1 MAVMSTGTGDVFD
14 PDKTPGSFGAPPLG
28 APMQIADNSPAGLA
42 PTAEQIAQARASEQ
56 VLAPLTYADSVAAA
70 ASQAARPALVYGD
83 PPAPGSAPPSVV
95 ILGPDAKPLGG
106 APIELAAQPQ
116 VITSSIRPA
125 DVPRAAN
132 RRLRPVIVVP
142 AAEPQEAGGHGDPGT
157 VADGAGPVDHGL
169 GVVGAPAGAA
179 GPSAPIELGIAPK
192 PSGLAAAARM
202 LHESDLRS
210 ADSDE
215 PYRPAASNSDSPA
228 RGLPQPVADAGKRI
242 TGGFGDVGEAQYFP
256 LDGME
261 LRGVAEQLLDQL
273 RARLRDD
280 LRFSIAVTY
289 PRVAIRLELIIDAFG
304 QDKEQVIP
312 AVAVPHTATPLE
324 IARQYGDQIVFILAE
339 TRREFDADGQPD
351 QAPNAMRMA
360 AGLETPYKRPVA
372 LPGGQR
378 IMVDRG

>member
-28 APMQIADNSPAGLA
+28 APMQIADNSAAGLA

-83 PPAPGSAPPSVV
+83 PPAPGSAPPSVLV
-95 ILGPDAKPLGG
+95 GLDHKPLG
-106 APIELAAQPQ
+106 APPVELNKP
-116 VITSSIRPA
+116 VPVVTSSFKAP
-125 DVPRAAN
+125 DVPRN
-132 RRLRPVIVVP
+132 RRLRPVIIT
-142 AAEPQEAGGHGDPGT
+142 PQEAGGHDPGT